1 MVKAVKF
8 SETRISRQVASSIH
22 DANNENTTGGEA
34 MSGSESQN
42 RRPITAR
49 SASWAQ
55 SAASFLVSTRVTPN
69 HISVASIAFAIAG
82 SFLLVTTHIGWP
94 ALLGCVLCIQGR
106 LICNLLDGMVAV
118 EGGKKSPLGALY
130 NEFPDRIADSILIV
144 ALGYAVDL
152 PWLGWL
158 GALLA
163 AMTAY
168 VRVFGGSLGMPQ
180 DFRGPMAKQHRMAAM
195 TAGCVVGAAELA
207 VFGTRYALTAAAL
220 AIAAGSFATCITR
233 TLAIAEKLERA

>member
-1 MVKAVKF
+1 M
-8 SETRISRQVASSIH
+8 
-22 DANNENTTGGEA
+22 
-34 MSGSESQN
+34 
-42 RRPITAR
+42 
-49 SASWAQ
+49 
-55 SAASFLVSTRVTPN
+55 STRVTPN
-69 HISVASIAFAIAG
+69 HISVASIVFAIAG
-82 SFLLVTTHIGWP
+82 SFLLLIP
-94 ALLGCVLCIQGR
+94 APTGGPGLLGCALCIQGR

-144 ALGYAVDL
+144 ALGYAIDL

-168 VRVFGGSLGMPQ
+168 VRVFGGALGMAQ

-195 TAGCVVGAAELA
+195 TAGCVAGAAEFA
-207 VFGTRYALTAAAL
+207 ANGTHYALIAAAIV
-220 AIAAGSFATCITR
+220 IAAGSLVTCITR
-233 TLAIAEKLERA
+233 TAAIAARMEQA